1 MIEICDTCK
10 LRHKVYDD
18 GFDYLSCMLAIKQ
31 RDKAIDLALVI
42 NLINLFNPLK
52 DIEIPQKVQTYKSK
66 TV

>member
-31 RDKAIDLALVI
+31 RDKAISTDTTK
-42 NLINLFNPLK
+42 LK
-52 DIEIPQKVQTYKSK
+52 NDGFGDNTGQIGI
-66 TV
+66 